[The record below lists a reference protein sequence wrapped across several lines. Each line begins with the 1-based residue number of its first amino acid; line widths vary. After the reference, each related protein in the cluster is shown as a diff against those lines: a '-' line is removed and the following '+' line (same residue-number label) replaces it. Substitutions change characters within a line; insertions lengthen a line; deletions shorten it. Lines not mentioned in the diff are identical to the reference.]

1 MVEGEA
7 HVRLTCSF
15 NRILNRKNKKNK
27 KFVVTVKVK
36 TEIWRVKSKQFEE
49 SNVKICIDWRVPVP
63 ITLYIM
69 DRWLADKS
77 NIS

>member
-49 SNVKICIDWRVPVP
+49 SNVKICID
-63 ITLYIM
+63 
-69 DRWLADKS
+69 
-77 NIS
+77 